1 MTEYGQVTLDKRP
14 IDMSIYEAKGE
25 HYERFGIIERK
36 Y

>member
-1 MTEYGQVTLDKRP
+1 MTEFGGVTLGRRP
-14 IDMSIYEAKGE
+14 IDMSIFEARGE